1 MGRDGRCHVAG
12 ALRNYLTLV
21 AVSFDSPLLLLES
34 SRMRRNSSCLSA
46 WRPFSGVVLASRCLH
61 AATMRTGGLGGRD
74 EAHQG
79 SSATPFLHSKT
90 QRMIDG
96 VSGPNASYTPPLDR
110 ALYHSSP
117 SRCAV
122 AAAPWLAVDDGVVL
136 PQCAPKC
143 SRSPAGPV
151 GPVGPVLRCR
161 PRSDRQPVAPR
172 LPLACPD

>member
-79 SSATPFLHSKT
+79 SSAAPFLKT

-96 VSGPNASYTPPLDR
+96 FLAQTPHTRPPWMVHYTTPHLLDAQWSLPPGWR
-110 ALYHSSP
+110 SMTEWCCRS
-117 SRCAV
+117 
-122 AAAPWLAVDDGVVL
+122 
-136 PQCAPKC
+136 APKC
-143 SRSPAGPV
+143 SRSPV

-161 PRSDRQPVAPR
+161 PRSDRQPVAPS